1 MAEPPAAEQ
10 PNWLSPEQLHDWKAL
25 AGVLVAL
32 PSALESQLRRD
43 SGLSLFSYL
52 VMAGLSEVPDR
63 SMPMSELVA
72 FTQGSASRLSH
83 TVTQLE
89 RQGWVTRAPSP
100 DNGRI
105 TLATLTDA
113 GFTKLAEAAP
123 AHVAEVRKLVVDV
136 LGQDELGAMGAAS
149 RTLLDAL
156 LGVNGCP
163 GQNTTAPQPH
173 HP

>member
-1 MAEPPAAEQ
+1 MAEQPAAEQ
-10 PNWLSPEQLHDWKAL
+10 PNWLDPRQLHDWKAL

-100 DNGRI
+100 DNGRV
-105 TLATLTDA
+105 TLATLTDEGLA
-113 GFTKLAEAAP
+113 KLAEAAP
-123 AHVAEVRKLVVDV
+123 AHVTEVRKLVVDV
-136 LGQDELGAMGAAS
+136 LGRDELSAVGAAC

-156 LGVNGCP
+156 LGVGGCP
-163 GQNTTAPQPH
+163 GQT
-173 HP
+173 HPDPA